1 MLSSEVLEQLRNE
14 INEERRKSDELIGE
28 VESLSNLFREMEDS
42 NRNYIHQLTEKDE
55 QITKLTTERLK
66 QRQQI
71 ISLTEYK
78 KTMQVSLAI
87 HS

>member
-1 MLSSEVLEQLRNE
+1 MDNE
-14 INEERRKSDELIGE
+14 RQKTDELIGE
-28 VESLSNLFREMEDS
+28 IESLSNLFRDLEDS
-42 NRNYIHQLTEKDE
+42 NRSYMSQLTEKDE

-78 KTMQVSLAI
+78 KTMQVSWFFCSNSNVYL
-87 HS
+87 